1 MPRQVPFTE
10 YEAALLLDA
19 YLKTLSGEK
28 GRMESVR
35 DCSMQLRQMALNAGS
50 EIDDICR
57 NVNGISFQMA
67 SMESAYQGHTIMKPA
82 TRLFTEIVL
91 LYRNDAARYQQL
103 LKEAKGMASA
113 KIDMD
118 QSDAATTVSFRHIN
132 SMAFSKPV
140 SLSYFG
146 EVKPESSWKGLY
158 VDACKSLLDD
168 YPDIFTRL
176 KAESLHGSGKTW
188 LVDAE
193 NLHLLAVPKQL
204 EEGLFVETNR
214 NASDLVKNLKWL
226 LDECSVDY
234 ENVVITYTNKDGKK
248 EASVPAPVT
257 TSAFQKKQ
265 YYRQDKEDFYR
276 WLQNDQHMAE
286 GTCRSYVSA
295 IRGAEHFA
303 EEHGLVSRKLYTCDP
318 AVAKATADELFSNA
332 EFIQYNNDQH
342 NRFRAAITKLLVFYG
357 SNWSTIEASTP
368 RTFERSPLQT
378 EEISI
383 DVAPYKTILVEHF
396 SKGYRLESAL
406 DMKRMR
412 RYYEEL
418 TGKALAL
425 NQSILETAIRNCGI
439 VYDGRLYMPQN
450 MLSDEMRDQILS
462 FIERCF
468 DEGRSAVYYEAVFRE
483 FSEELLDHN
492 IYNADMLKAYL
503 MYYVSDQYYI
513 GRSYLA
519 KEYRDDVD
527 PIDEVQQCLKQYDFP
542 VQIDELC
549 DSLSHIT
556 EERIRSIL
564 GSNGEFVRNSKGEY
578 FHADSLELTEEELE
592 NIAAIIDSTIE
603 EHEFISG
610 NELYDAIRTKYPY
623 TFEKNAGFS
632 VIGWRDALKYKF
644 GARFSFVGNI
654 VSRAGT
660 SLSMSDVFAEY
671 GKGRQRFSIDE
682 LEQFAESIG
691 TTIYFDSLYTNAI
704 RISHKWFVSKGGTKF
719 SVKETDA
726 VLDRFCDGDY
736 IPLQDVKEFA
746 LFPESSFPWTEYLL
760 EQYVAFYSEKF
771 YLMHGNYNKNC
782 AVGAIVRKTCRFD
795 SFDDLVTDILAHND
809 VSLQKKKVL
818 DYLAENGYIARRSY
832 TNIET
837 IMINARAMRNQKEK

>member
-91 LYRNDAARYQQL
+91 LYRNDVARYQQL

-214 NASDLVKNLKWL
+214 NAFDLVKNLKWL

-295 IRGAEHFA
+295 IRSAEHFA
-303 EEHGLVSRKLYTCDP
+303 EEHGLASRKLYTCDP
-318 AVAKATADELFSNA
+318 TVAKATADELFSNA

-342 NRFRAAITKLLVFYG
+342 NRFRAAITKLLAFYG
-357 SNWSTIEASTP
+357 SNWSPVEASTP

-378 EEISI
+378 KETSI
-383 DVAPYKTILVEHF
+383 DVAPCKAILVEYF
-396 SKGYRLESAL
+396 PKGYRLESAL

-418 TGKALAL
+418 TGKALDL
-425 NQSILETAIRNCGI
+425 NQAILETAIRNCGI

-450 MLSDEMRDQILS
+450 MLSDEMRDQILF

-468 DEGRSAVYYEAVFRE
+468 DEGWSAVYYEAVFRE
-483 FSEELLDHN
+483 FSEKLLDHN
-492 IYNADMLKAYL
+492 IFNADMLKAY
-503 MYYVSDQYYI
+503 D
-513 GRSYLA
+513 
-519 KEYRDDVD
+519 
-527 PIDEVQQCLKQYDFP
+527 
-542 VQIDELC
+542 
-549 DSLSHIT
+549 
-556 EERIRSIL
+556 
-564 GSNGEFVRNSKGEY
+564 
-578 FHADSLELTEEELE
+578 
-592 NIAAIIDSTIE
+592 
-603 EHEFISG
+603 
-610 NELYDAIRTKYPY
+610 
-623 TFEKNAGFS
+623 
-632 VIGWRDALKYKF
+632 
-644 GARFSFVGNI
+644 
-654 VSRAGT
+654 
-660 SLSMSDVFAEY
+660 
-671 GKGRQRFSIDE
+671 
-682 LEQFAESIG
+682 
-691 TTIYFDSLYTNAI
+691 
-704 RISHKWFVSKGGTKF
+704 
-719 SVKETDA
+719 
-726 VLDRFCDGDY
+726 
-736 IPLQDVKEFA
+736 
-746 LFPESSFPWTEYLL
+746 
-760 EQYVAFYSEKF
+760 
-771 YLMHGNYNKNC
+771 
-782 AVGAIVRKTCRFD
+782 
-795 SFDDLVTDILAHND
+795 
-809 VSLQKKKVL
+809 
-818 DYLAENGYIARRSY
+818 
-832 TNIET
+832 
-837 IMINARAMRNQKEK
+837 

>member
-214 NASDLVKNLKWL
+214 NAFDLVKNLKWL

-295 IRGAEHFA
+295 IRSAEHFA
-303 EEHGLVSRKLYTCDP
+303 EEHGLASRKLYTCDP
-318 AVAKATADELFSNA
+318 TVAKATADELFSNA

-342 NRFRAAITKLLVFYG
+342 NHFRAAITKLLAFYG
-357 SNWSTIEASTP
+357 SNWSPVEASTP

-378 EEISI
+378 KETSI
-383 DVAPYKTILVEHF
+383 DVAPCKAILVEYF
-396 SKGYRLESAL
+396 PKGYRLESAL
-406 DMKRMR
+406 DMKRIR

-418 TGKALAL
+418 TGKALDL
-425 NQSILETAIRNCGI
+425 NQAILETAIRNCGI

-450 MLSDEMRDQILS
+450 MLSDEMRDQILF

-483 FSEELLDHN
+483 FSEKLLDHN
-492 IYNADMLKAYL
+492 IFNADMLKAYL
-503 MYYVSDQYYI
+503 TYYVSDQYYM

-527 PIDEVQQCLKQYDFP
+527 PIDEVRQCLKQYDFP
-542 VQIDELC
+542 VQVDELC

-556 EERIRSIL
+556 EERIRFIL

-578 FHADSLELTEEELE
+578 FHADSLELTKEELE

-610 NELYDAIRTKYPY
+610 NELYDAIQTKYPY
-623 TFEKNAGFS
+623 TFEKNAVFS

-644 GARFSFVGNI
+644 GDRFSFVGNI

-704 RISHKWFVSKGGTKF
+704 RISHEWFTSKGGAKF

>member
-91 LYRNDAARYQQL
+91 LYRNDVARYQQL

-214 NASDLVKNLKWL
+214 NAFDLVKNLKWL

-295 IRGAEHFA
+295 IRSAEHFA
-303 EEHGLVSRKLYTCDP
+303 EEHGLASRKLYTCDP
-318 AVAKATADELFSNA
+318 TVAKATADELFSNA

-342 NRFRAAITKLLVFYG
+342 NRFRAAITKLLAFYG
-357 SNWSTIEASTP
+357 SNWSPVEASTP

-378 EEISI
+378 KETSI
-383 DVAPYKTILVEHF
+383 DVAPCKAILVEYF
-396 SKGYRLESAL
+396 PKGYRLESAL

-418 TGKALAL
+418 TGKALDL
-425 NQSILETAIRNCGI
+425 NQAILETAIRNCGI

-450 MLSDEMRDQILS
+450 MLSDEMRDQILF

-483 FSEELLDHN
+483 FSEKLLDHN
-492 IYNADMLKAYL
+492 IFNADMLKAYL
-503 MYYVSDQYYI
+503 TYYVSDQYYM

-527 PIDEVQQCLKQYDFP
+527 PIDEVRQCLKQYDFP
-542 VQIDELC
+542 VQVDELC

-556 EERIRSIL
+556 EERIRFIL

-578 FHADSLELTEEELE
+578 FHADSLELTKEELE

-610 NELYDAIRTKYPY
+610 NELYDAIQTKYPY
-623 TFEKNAGFS
+623 TFEKNAVFS

-644 GARFSFVGNI
+644 GDRFSFVGNI

-704 RISHKWFVSKGGTKF
+704 RISHEWFTSKGGAKF

-832 TNIET
+832 TNIEM

>member
-82 TRLFTEIVL
+82 TQLFTEIVL
-91 LYRNDAARYQQL
+91 LYRNDVARYQQL

-214 NASDLVKNLKWL
+214 NAFDLVKNLKWL

-295 IRGAEHFA
+295 IRSAEHFA
-303 EEHGLVSRKLYTCDP
+303 EEHGLASRKLYTCDP
-318 AVAKATADELFSNA
+318 TVAKATADELFSNA

-342 NRFRAAITKLLVFYG
+342 NRFRAAITKLLAFYG
-357 SNWSTIEASTP
+357 SNWSPVEASTP

-378 EEISI
+378 KETSI
-383 DVAPYKTILVEHF
+383 DVAPCKAILVEYF
-396 SKGYRLESAL
+396 PKGYRLESAL

-418 TGKALAL
+418 TGKALDL
-425 NQSILETAIRNCGI
+425 NQAILETAIRNCGI

-450 MLSDEMRDQILS
+450 MLSDEMRDQILF

-483 FSEELLDHN
+483 FSEKLLDHN
-492 IYNADMLKAYL
+492 IFNADMLKAYL
-503 MYYVSDQYYI
+503 TYYVSDQYYM

-527 PIDEVQQCLKQYDFP
+527 PIDEVRQCLKQYDFP
-542 VQIDELC
+542 VQVDELC

-556 EERIRSIL
+556 EERIRFIL

-578 FHADSLELTEEELE
+578 FHADSLELTKEELE

-610 NELYDAIRTKYPY
+610 NELYDAIQTKYPY
-623 TFEKNAGFS
+623 TFEKNAVFS

-644 GARFSFVGNI
+644 GDRFSFVGNI

-704 RISHKWFVSKGGTKF
+704 RISHEWFTSKGGAKF

>member
-91 LYRNDAARYQQL
+91 LYRNDVARYQQL

-214 NASDLVKNLKWL
+214 NAFDLVKNLKWL

-276 WLQNDQHMAE
+276 WLQNDQHMFVME
-286 GTCRSYVSA
+286 V
-295 IRGAEHFA
+295 
-303 EEHGLVSRKLYTCDP
+303 
-318 AVAKATADELFSNA
+318 
-332 EFIQYNNDQH
+332 
-342 NRFRAAITKLLVFYG
+342 
-357 SNWSTIEASTP
+357 
-368 RTFERSPLQT
+368 
-378 EEISI
+378 
-383 DVAPYKTILVEHF
+383 TILFRV
-396 SKGYRLESAL
+396 SSAFHS
-406 DMKRMR
+406 
-412 RYYEEL
+412 
-418 TGKALAL
+418 TGK
-425 NQSILETAIRNCGI
+425 
-439 VYDGRLYMPQN
+439 M
-450 MLSDEMRDQILS
+450 
-462 FIERCF
+462 ERPFC
-468 DEGRSAVYYEAVFRE
+468 
-483 FSEELLDHN
+483 
-492 IYNADMLKAYL
+492 
-503 MYYVSDQYYI
+503 
-513 GRSYLA
+513 
-519 KEYRDDVD
+519 
-527 PIDEVQQCLKQYDFP
+527 
-542 VQIDELC
+542 
-549 DSLSHIT
+549 
-556 EERIRSIL
+556 
-564 GSNGEFVRNSKGEY
+564 
-578 FHADSLELTEEELE
+578 
-592 NIAAIIDSTIE
+592 
-603 EHEFISG
+603 
-610 NELYDAIRTKYPY
+610 
-623 TFEKNAGFS
+623 
-632 VIGWRDALKYKF
+632 IGW
-644 GARFSFVGNI
+644 I
-654 VSRAGT
+654 
-660 SLSMSDVFAEY
+660 
-671 GKGRQRFSIDE
+671 
-682 LEQFAESIG
+682 
-691 TTIYFDSLYTNAI
+691 
-704 RISHKWFVSKGGTKF
+704 
-719 SVKETDA
+719 
-726 VLDRFCDGDY
+726 
-736 IPLQDVKEFA
+736 
-746 LFPESSFPWTEYLL
+746 
-760 EQYVAFYSEKF
+760 
-771 YLMHGNYNKNC
+771 
-782 AVGAIVRKTCRFD
+782 
-795 SFDDLVTDILAHND
+795 
-809 VSLQKKKVL
+809 
-818 DYLAENGYIARRSY
+818 
-832 TNIET
+832 
-837 IMINARAMRNQKEK
+837 

>member
-91 LYRNDAARYQQL
+91 LYRNDVARYQQL

-214 NASDLVKNLKWL
+214 NAFDLVKNLKWL

-295 IRGAEHFA
+295 IRSAEHFA
-303 EEHGLVSRKLYTCDP
+303 EEHGLASRKLYTCDP
-318 AVAKATADELFSNA
+318 TVAKATADELFSNA

-342 NRFRAAITKLLVFYG
+342 NRFRAAITKLLAFYG
-357 SNWSTIEASTP
+357 SNWSPVEASTP

-378 EEISI
+378 KETSI
-383 DVAPYKTILVEHF
+383 DVAPCKAILVEYF
-396 SKGYRLESAL
+396 PKGYRLESAL

-418 TGKALAL
+418 TGKALDL
-425 NQSILETAIRNCGI
+425 NQAILETAIRNCGI

-450 MLSDEMRDQILS
+450 MLSDEMRDQILF

-468 DEGRSAVYYEAVFRE
+468 DEGWSAVYYEAVFRE
-483 FSEELLDHN
+483 FSEKLLDHN
-492 IYNADMLKAYL
+492 IFNADMLKAYL
-503 MYYVSDQYYI
+503 TYYVSDQYYM

-527 PIDEVQQCLKQYDFP
+527 PIDEVRQCLKQYDFP
-542 VQIDELC
+542 VQVDELC

-556 EERIRSIL
+556 EERIRFIL

-578 FHADSLELTEEELE
+578 FHADSLELTKEELE

-610 NELYDAIRTKYPY
+610 NELYDAIQTKYPY
-623 TFEKNAGFS
+623 TFEKNAVFS

-644 GARFSFVGNI
+644 GDRFSFVGNI

-704 RISHKWFVSKGGTKF
+704 RISHEWFTSKGGAKF

>member
-91 LYRNDAARYQQL
+91 LYRNDVARYQQL

-214 NASDLVKNLKWL
+214 NAFDLVKNLKWL

-276 WLQNDQHMAE
+276 WLQNDQHM
-286 GTCRSYVSA
+286 
-295 IRGAEHFA
+295 
-303 EEHGLVSRKLYTCDP
+303 L
-318 AVAKATADELFSNA
+318 
-332 EFIQYNNDQH
+332 
-342 NRFRAAITKLLVFYG
+342 
-357 SNWSTIEASTP
+357 
-368 RTFERSPLQT
+368 
-378 EEISI
+378 
-383 DVAPYKTILVEHF
+383 
-396 SKGYRLESAL
+396 
-406 DMKRMR
+406 RM
-412 RYYEEL
+412 
-418 TGKALAL
+418 T
-425 NQSILETAIRNCGI
+425 
-439 VYDGRLYMPQN
+439 
-450 MLSDEMRDQILS
+450 
-462 FIERCF
+462 
-468 DEGRSAVYYEAVFRE
+468 
-483 FSEELLDHN
+483 
-492 IYNADMLKAYL
+492 
-503 MYYVSDQYYI
+503 
-513 GRSYLA
+513 
-519 KEYRDDVD
+519 
-527 PIDEVQQCLKQYDFP
+527 
-542 VQIDELC
+542 
-549 DSLSHIT
+549 
-556 EERIRSIL
+556 
-564 GSNGEFVRNSKGEY
+564 
-578 FHADSLELTEEELE
+578 
-592 NIAAIIDSTIE
+592 
-603 EHEFISG
+603 
-610 NELYDAIRTKYPY
+610 
-623 TFEKNAGFS
+623 
-632 VIGWRDALKYKF
+632 
-644 GARFSFVGNI
+644 
-654 VSRAGT
+654 T
-660 SLSMSDVFAEY
+660 SVFAP
-671 GKGRQRFSIDE
+671 Q
-682 LEQFAESIG
+682 
-691 TTIYFDSLYTNAI
+691 
-704 RISHKWFVSKGGTKF
+704 
-719 SVKETDA
+719 
-726 VLDRFCDGDY
+726 
-736 IPLQDVKEFA
+736 
-746 LFPESSFPWTEYLL
+746 
-760 EQYVAFYSEKF
+760 
-771 YLMHGNYNKNC
+771 
-782 AVGAIVRKTCRFD
+782 
-795 SFDDLVTDILAHND
+795 
-809 VSLQKKKVL
+809 
-818 DYLAENGYIARRSY
+818 
-832 TNIET
+832 
-837 IMINARAMRNQKEK
+837 